1 MCVRWSMLFRIHSI
15 EVRYAI
21 RASVQSTPNVSFILL
36 LLGSAAAQCGGTERW
51 AQDGTDPKVNQVNL
65 SHTQDVS
72 VQDLIAI
79 AEPNLPSRDDNTT
92 RVVPDETHR
101 E

>member
-1 MCVRWSMLFRIHSI
+1 MRFERLFN
-15 EVRYAI
+15 
-21 RASVQSTPNVSFILL
+21 QLPMFLLL

-79 AEPNLPSRDDNTT
+79 DEPNLPSRDDNTT

>member
-1 MCVRWSMLFRIHSI
+1 MRFERLFK
-15 EVRYAI
+15 
-21 RASVQSTPNVSFILL
+21 QLLMFLLL

-51 AQDGTDPKVNQVNL
+51 AVKDGTDPKVNQVDL
-65 SHTQDVS
+65 SHIQDVS

-92 RVVPDETHR
+92 RVVPDETHVYGYWPVS
-101 E
+101 